1 MIKKYLLS
9 DPVRIA
15 RIEKA
20 LLGTYFSAYDKD
32 LLTSG
37 EGVEDIKNNV
47 YRRYNHSL
55 EHIIP
60 WINRYMDLGGK
71 NVLEIGCG
79 TGSSTAA
86 LAHFVG
92 HVTGYDIHE
101 LSVQGARKR
110 MDIMGLK
117 NVTLHVVDADS
128 LVDRIRGDKDVP
140 FDIILLFAVLEH
152 QTVTERIA
160 TLRASW
166 QLLAEGGLM
175 VIVDTPNLLCY
186 FDAHTSRLPF
196 LHMLPS
202 RLYALYASRSERE
215 GFNTAFPEP
224 ERISAEHLEVDIA
237 RWARGVS
244 FHDFEIALGDE
255 YKNSIVSHGFEP
267 EILQWFAV
275 STEEALLRWYVEY
288 KQLDI
293 PVGFTRWV
301 LNFILQKKDR
311 QTSWKDRVVPAVE
324 KHVFLA
330 EKYLHD
336 LERRIEE
343 KDRIISKIYNSK
355 TYRIGD
361 IMARPYR
368 KLAKI
373 LPFFSAGSDLG
384 RR

>member
-1 MIKKYLLS
+1 MIKEYLLS
-9 DPVRIA
+9 DPVRIY

-20 LLGTYFSAYDKD
+20 LLGTYFSDYDKD
-32 LLTSG
+32 LLASD
-37 EGVEDIKNNV
+37 EGAEDIKNNV

-60 WINRYMDLGGK
+60 WIHRHMDLAGK
-71 NVLEIGCG
+71 SVLEIGCG

-92 HVTGYDIHE
+92 HVSGYDIHE
-101 LSVQGARKR
+101 LSVQGARQR

-117 NVTLHVVDADS
+117 NVTLHVVDVDS
-128 LVDRIRGDKDVP
+128 LVDRITEDKDAP

-152 QTVTERIA
+152 QTVAERIA
-160 TLRASW
+160 TLKAGW

-175 VIVDTPNLLCY
+175 VIVDTPNILCY

-202 RLYALYASRSERE
+202 RLYALYSGRSRRE
-215 GFNTAFPEP
+215 GFNTSFSEP
-224 ERISAEHLEVDIA
+224 EGMSAEDLDITIA

-255 YKNSIVSHGFEP
+255 YKNSIVSHGFES
-267 EILQWFAV
+267 EILQWFPV
-275 STEEALLRWYVEY
+275 STEEALLRWYVEHN
-288 KQLDI
+288 QLDI

-301 LNFILQKKDR
+301 LNLILQKRDG
-311 QTSWKDRVVPAVE
+311 QMSWKNRSVPAVE

-330 EKYLHD
+330 EKYVHD
-336 LERRIEE
+336 LERRIKE
-343 KDRIISKIYNSK
+343 KDRLISEIYRSR
-355 TYRIGD
+355 TYRMGD

-373 LPFFSAGSDLG
+373 LPFFPARSDLG